1 MIVKQKELFTRPQLQ
16 SIKSNLCRKKQ
27 QEIENVALQVR
38 ESLPPP
44 KQRAM
49 DLLCEK
55 GSSSWLSV
63 LPLQDQGF
71 NLNKGEFRD
80 AISLRYGW
88 QLKNVPH
95 HCKCG
100 KNFSADHAMI
110 CPYGGL
116 PISRHNEI
124 RDITTKWLTEVCTD
138 VEKEPQL
145 QPLTGETIL
154 PRSANKQ
161 EEARVDIRAKGFWN
175 RQQNA
180 FFDVRVFH
188 PNASS
193 YRNTEIPALYRQQEN
208 AKKREYG
215 DRIREVEY
223 AVFTPLVFSTTG
235 GQGKETTIAYKRL
248 AELLA
253 AKRKS
258 EYSITLAWMRC
269 SLSFALIRSAVTAIR
284 GSRDVASNRDRDANI
299 ELGYRESCLGGF

>member
-1 MIVKQKELFTRPQLQ
+1 
-16 SIKSNLCRKKQ
+16 
-27 QEIENVALQVR
+27 
-38 ESLPPP
+38 
-44 KQRAM
+44 
-49 DLLCEK
+49 
-55 GSSSWLSV
+55 
-63 LPLQDQGF
+63 
-71 NLNKGEFRD
+71 
-80 AISLRYGW
+80 
-88 QLKNVPH
+88 
-95 HCKCG
+95 
-100 KNFSADHAMI
+100 MI
-110 CPYGGL
+110 CHYEEL

-253 AKRKS
+253 TKRKL

-269 SLSFALIRSAVTAIR
+269 SLSFALIRSV
-284 GSRDVASNRDRDANI
+284 
-299 ELGYRESCLGGF
+299 GGDGD

>member
-1 MIVKQKELFTRPQLQ
+1 MIVEQKESFTRPQLQ
-16 SIKSNLCRKKQ
+16 PIKSNLHRKKQ

-38 ESLPPP
+38 ESLAPP

-55 GSSSWLSV
+55 GSSSYGCQFYHYKTKVSISGCNQLTIWMAAEECTSSLQMWKEFLSRSCYDM
-63 LPLQDQGF
+63 PLWRTTNIKAQRNQ
-71 NLNKGEFRD
+71 
-80 AISLRYGW
+80 RYNHQVADGSMYR
-88 QLKNVPH
+88 
-95 HCKCG
+95 CG
-100 KNFSADHAMI
+100 KRTTVTTTH
-110 CPYGGL
+110 
-116 PISRHNEI
+116 R
-124 RDITTKWLTEVCTD
+124 RDN
-138 VEKEPQL
+138 
-145 QPLTGETIL
+145 IL

-161 EEARVDIRAKGFWN
+161 EEARVDIRAKGFRN

-193 YRNTEIPALYRQQEN
+193 YRNTEIPALYMQQEN

-223 AVFTPLVFSTTG
+223 AVFTPPVFSTTG

-253 AKRKS
+253 TKRKS

-284 GSRDVASNRDRDANI
+284 GSRDVASNRDRVLENV
-299 ELGYRESCLGGF
+299 S

>member
-44 KQRAM
+44 KQREWTCM
-49 DLLCEK
+49 LCEK
-55 GSSSWLSV
+55 MSSSWLSV

-88 QLKNVPH
+88 QLKNVLH

-110 CPYGGL
+110 CPYSGL
-116 PISRHNEI
+116 SISRHNEI
-124 RDITTKWLTEVCTD
+124 RDITTKWLTEVYTD

-161 EEARVDIRAKGFWN
+161 EEARVNIRANGFWN
-175 RQQNA
+175 KQQNA

-188 PNASS
+188 PTHRA
-193 YRNTEIPALYRQQEN
+193 TETQRSQH
-208 AKKREYG
+208 
-215 DRIREVEY
+215 
-223 AVFTPLVFSTTG
+223 STG
-235 GQGKETTIAYKRL
+235 NRRVQRRGNMET
-248 AELLA
+248 
-253 AKRKS
+253 
-258 EYSITLAWMRC
+258 
-269 SLSFALIRSAVTAIR
+269 V
-284 GSRDVASNRDRDANI
+284 
-299 ELGYRESCLGGF
+299 